1 MNVMTRK
8 TIVVLF
14 VLALLAGFGCAK
26 KQVSS
31 TPDQTSAAAQGEMTD
46 GTPTDDE
53 AARRAAE
60 EEAYRRSELQD
71 DQTGQTEQERL
82 QAEQQAKQNIN
93 ELVFFAYDSYELDSK
108 AREVLQRKAQAL
120 KLMPD
125 TRVTIKGF
133 CDERGT
139 EEYNLALGERR
150 ARASFDFLVLM
161 GVNPNRINIVSYG
174 EDNPLDPANSEAAYA
189 KNRRC
194 EFEIG

>member
-1 MNVMTRK
+1 MKLMTRK

-31 TPDQTSAAAQGEMTD
+31 TPGETGQDQAVATAPAV
-46 GTPTDDE
+46 DDE

-60 EEAYRRSELQD
+60 EEAYRQREL
-71 DQTGQTEQERL
+71 E
-82 QAEQQAKQNIN
+82 AEQARRTELESQQAVQQAQQAIG
-93 ELVFFAYDSYELDSK
+93 EMVFFAFDSYELDAKS
-108 AREVLQRKAQAL
+108 REVLQKKAQAL
-120 KLMPD
+120 KVLAD
-125 TRVTIKGF
+125 TRIVIEGY

-150 ARASFDFLVLM
+150 ARAAYEFLVLM
-161 GVNPNRINIVSYG
+161 GVAPGRMSIVSYG
-174 EDNPLDPANSEAAYA
+174 EDNPLDPAKTEAAFA

-194 EFEIG
+194 EFKVS

>member
-1 MNVMTRK
+1 MNLLTRK
-8 TIVVLF
+8 TIIVLF
-14 VLALLAGFGCAK
+14 VVALLAGFGCAK

-31 TPDQTSAAAQGEMTD
+31 TPDQTSADRGGMTA
-46 GTPTDDE
+46 GTTTDDE

-60 EEAYRRSELQD
+60 EEAYRQRELREGQAS
-71 DQTGQTEQERL
+71 QTEQERL
-82 QAEQQAKQNIN
+82 QAEQQAKKSIN
-93 ELVFFAYDSYELDSK
+93 EMVFFAYDSYELDAK

-125 TRVTIKGF
+125 TRVTIKGY

-150 ARASFDFLVLM
+150 ARAAFDFLVLM
-161 GVNPNRINIVSYG
+161 GVNPGRINIVSYG
-174 EDNPLDPANSEAAYA
+174 EDNPLDPGNNEAAYA

-194 EFEIG
+194 EFEII

>member
-1 MNVMTRK
+1 MNVLTRK

-31 TPDQTSAAAQGEMTD
+31 TPGQTSAATQGETD
-46 GTPTDDE
+46 GMP
-53 AARRAAE
+53 AE
-60 EEAYRRSELQD
+60 GDAGPAGDEAYRQRELQD
-71 DQTGQTEQERL
+71 ERARQTEQERL
-82 QAEQQAKQNIN
+82 QAEQQAKQSIN
-93 ELVFFAYDSYELDSK
+93 EMVFFAYDSYELDAK
-108 AREVLQRKAQAL
+108 AREVLQRKAQAV

-125 TRVTIKGF
+125 ARVIIKGY

-161 GVNPNRINIVSYG
+161 GVNPGRISIVSYG
-174 EDNPLDPANSEAAYA
+174 EDNPLDPANTEAAYA

-194 EFEIG
+194 EFEIS

>member
-31 TPDQTSAAAQGEMTD
+31 TPGETAATTQEGEA
-46 GTPTDDE
+46 GTPTEGD
-53 AARRAAE
+53 AAGPAGD
-60 EEAYRRSELQD
+60 EAYRQRELQEE
-71 DQTGQTEQERL
+71 QARRTEQERL
-82 QAEQQAKQNIN
+82 QAEQQARKSIN
-93 ELVFFAYDSYELDSK
+93 EMVFFAYDSYELDAK

-120 KLMPD
+120 KLTPD
-125 TRVTIKGF
+125 ARMIIKGY

-161 GVNPNRINIVSYG
+161 GVNPGRISIVSYG
-174 EDNPLDPANSEAAYA
+174 EDNPLDPANTEAAYA

-194 EFEIG
+194 EFEIS